1 VLVRR
6 TVRSTDGIWADGPD
20 SLMVLLADV
29 DGPSVEPVIARIRLR
44 LKDALPGRVRLG
56 RAAAPPGI
64 GAGDLAE
71 LARADRDR

>member
-1 VLVRR
+1 
-6 TVRSTDGIWADGPD
+6 
-20 SLMVLLADV
+20 
-29 DGPSVEPVIARIRLR
+29 VEPVIARIRLR